1 MSYTLTVV
9 NRTPITIQNGAT
21 DSSTSLTLVGKN
33 YPNYGQIIEQ
43 DLIYLMQNFAGVSQ
57 PVNPVTGQLWWST
70 TSNNLQVY
78 NGTTWVDLI
87 PQQAGNAE
95 KYLKT
100 NGIITSW
107 EEIPDATPTVFLHF
121 GG

>member
-43 DLIYLMQNFAGVSQ
+43 DLIYLMQNFAGSAQ

-70 TSNNLQVY
+70 TSNNL
-78 NGTTWVDLI
+78 
-87 PQQAGNAE
+87 
-95 KYLKT
+95 
-100 NGIITSW
+100 
-107 EEIPDATPTVFLHF
+107 
-121 GG
+121 